1 MDDIDIKLTIVDML
15 ETFFQDSFKFPLPN
29 GMNSYNET
37 VRRINKLEPEIKLL
51 NNDLLRSRVQD
62 LKFDIVN
69 NGIKNENIE
78 LAFAIVREATF
89 RVLGLRHY
97 DVQLIGGL
105 VLNEGK
111 IAEMKTGEGKTIVAL
126 LPVFLNALCGKGAHV
141 ITVNDY
147 LARRDAEAMGRVHR
161 FLGLTVGLIQADMD
175 TEERRKNYNCDVV
188 YLTNNE
194 LGFDYLRDNLA
205 FKTEEIVQ
213 KPLFY
218 CVVDEIDSVLIDEAR
233 TPLIISGATDAPIE
247 KYNQSTKLARALQS
261 DIHYLVDEKN
271 QSVTLLEEGLEVCE
285 QALNVSDLYNAVDPW
300 IPYLLNSIKAKE
312 LFKKN
317 THYIINAENEI
328 IIVDEF
334 TGRTMEG
341 RRWGD
346 GLHQAMEAKENVL
359 IQDETQTLASITYQ
373 NLFLLYNKLSGM
385 TGTAKT
391 EEVEF
396 EKIYS
401 LKTVS
406 IPTHQPIKRKD
417 FPDLIY
423 KNQYLKW
430 QAIAQECVNLNKVGR
445 PILIGT
451 TTIEKSELLAAL
463 LNEYGISYRLLN
475 AKPENIESEAEIIAQ
490 AGCFEAVTIST
501 NMAGRGTDI
510 TLGGNL
516 EYLLNAK
523 LKKLVNLLFRDKEF
537 RTSKSFSEASNDILI
552 QPFLKL
558 FLTFEPDW
566 FLDQENLSRL
576 LDFINDEEVPNDSKF
591 NSLKELRNKILT
603 EQLANQ
609 KEKRAKVLKLGG
621 LHVIG
626 TERHESRRIDN
637 QLRGRSGRQGDQG
650 SSRFFLSLD
659 DKLIR
664 LFGGDQIIKIM
675 ESVGLQDETPIQSSI
690 LNQSLESAQK
700 KVESYFFDA
709 RKQLFE
715 YDQAL
720 NMQRNGIYTERR
732 KILNADTLRDWII
745 EYGNRSF
752 YDILVSVSQLDDPIR
767 KNQFVSSN
775 IQEIMG
781 LSYRFD
787 IEEDKASLLSTMEL
801 LKSQFK
807 ISYDLK
813 ELQLETVEPGLIRE
827 LERSFILQQIDKS
840 WQEHLKKISSLKD
853 SIRWRAYGQRDPL
866 TEYKKESYNLF
877 VKMLIQIRHR
887 VIYFLFRSKILI
899 EFNET

>member
-1 MDDIDIKLTIVDML
+1 MEK
-15 ETFFQDSFKFPLPN
+15 
-29 GMNSYNET
+29 YNEL
-37 VRRINKLEPEIKLL
+37 VKKINQLEPEIQSL
-51 NNDLLRSRVQD
+51 NENELRERVQQ
-62 LKFDIVN
+62 LKIAINSV
-69 NGIKNENIE
+69 GMINENII
-78 LAFAIVREATF
+78 LAFAIVREATL
-89 RVLGLRHY
+89 RVLNLRHY

-105 VLNEGK
+105 VLHEGK

-126 LPVFLNALCGKGAHV
+126 LPIFLNALVGKGAHV

-147 LARRDAEAMGRVHR
+147 LARRDAESMGRVHR
-161 FLGLTVGLIQADMD
+161 FLGLTVGLIQADMEN
-175 TEERRKNYNCDVV
+175 EERKKNYNCDVV

-205 FKTEEIVQ
+205 FKMEEIVQ
-213 KPLFY
+213 RPLFY

-247 KYNQSTKLARALQS
+247 KYNQSTKVANALQR

-271 QSVTLLEEGLEVCE
+271 QSVTLVEEGLEVCE
-285 QALNVSDLYNAVDPW
+285 QALNVSDLYSATDPW
-300 IPYLLNSIKAKE
+300 ISYLLNSLKAKE

-317 THYIINAENEI
+317 THYIVNQDGEI

-346 GLHQAMEAKENVL
+346 GLHQAMEAKENVP

-396 EKIYS
+396 EKIYN
-401 LKTVS
+401 LRTVS
-406 IPTHQPIKRKD
+406 VPTHQPVKRKD

-423 KNQYLKW
+423 RNQYLKW
-430 QAIAQECVNLNKVGR
+430 QAVANECIEMHNLGR
-445 PILIGT
+445 PVLVGT

-463 LNEYGISYRLLN
+463 LSEYNIPYRLLN
-475 AKPENIESEAEIIAQ
+475 AKPENVESEAEIVAQ
-490 AGCFEAVTIST
+490 AGCFEAITIST

-516 EYLLNAK
+516 EYLVNVK
-523 LKKLVNLLFRDKEF
+523 LKKLAASLFQDPKLSNRKKLEMANGDRILEPF
-537 RTSKSFSEASNDILI
+537 SKIFSS
-552 QPFLKL
+552 
-558 FLTFEPDW
+558 FEPDW
-566 FLDQENLSRL
+566 FLEPSNLEHL
-576 LDFINDEEVPNDSKF
+576 FDFINGENVPND
-591 NSLKELRNKILT
+591 NKYKVLTEARKQILT
-603 EQLANQ
+603 EQLPDQ
-609 KEKRAKVLKLGG
+609 KEKRGIVIKLGG
-621 LHVIG
+621 LHVVG

-637 QLRGRSGRQGDQG
+637 QLRGRSGRQGDRG

-659 DKLIR
+659 DKLVR
-664 LFGGDQIIKIM
+664 LFGGDQIINIM
-675 ESVGLQDETPIQSSI
+675 ESVGLQDETPIQSPI

-720 NMQRNGIYTERR
+720 NMQRNGIYVERK
-732 KILNADTLRDWII
+732 KILEADSLRDWIL
-745 EYGNRSF
+745 EYGERSF
-752 YDILVSVSQLDDPIR
+752 YDILLSTSQFDEETR
-767 KNQFVSSN
+767 KNQFLSSN

-781 LSYRFD
+781 LSYQF
-787 IEEDKASLLSTMEL
+787 ITEANTSNNLLVADFL
-801 LKSQFK
+801 RSQFK

-813 ELQLETVEPGLIRE
+813 ELQLEIIEPGLIRE
-827 LERSFILQQIDKS
+827 LERSFLLQQIDKS

-899 EFNET
+899 EFSEG